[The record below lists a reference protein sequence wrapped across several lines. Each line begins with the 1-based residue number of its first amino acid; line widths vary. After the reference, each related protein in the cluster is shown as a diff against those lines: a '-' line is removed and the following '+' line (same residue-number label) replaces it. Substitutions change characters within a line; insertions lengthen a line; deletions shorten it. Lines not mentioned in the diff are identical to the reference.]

1 MTRIRGNRFK
11 IWFMQKVFFELNKFN
26 YTKLTINAYKGTFFV
41 KIRYYKCVQLRK
53 IL

>member
-11 IWFMQKVFFELNKFN
+11 IWFMQKVFFELNKFS
-26 YTKLTINAYKGTFFV
+26 YTKLTKNAQKSVFFV
-41 KIRYYKCVQLRK
+41 KTSYYKCVQLRK